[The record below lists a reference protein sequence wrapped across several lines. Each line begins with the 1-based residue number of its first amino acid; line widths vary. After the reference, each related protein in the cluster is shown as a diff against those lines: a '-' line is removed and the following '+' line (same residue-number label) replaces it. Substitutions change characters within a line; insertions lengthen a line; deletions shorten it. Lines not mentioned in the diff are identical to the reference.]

1 MRFQGK
7 KRKDTVCI
15 VLADDA
21 VEEPKIK
28 MNKTVRKNLRVR
40 LGDVVS
46 VHQVHL
52 DSQELK
58 QLTISMAIVCPAP
71 AARFSQ
77 ASCDTDTATGCHS
90 HHQPCSWQ
98 AATQVSVEK
107 YHRHTAQQRLRQLA
121 AESLTKGLGCRRQ
134 M

>member
-1 MRFQGK
+1 MALLLAQGK

-46 VHQVHL
+46 VHQASPQPVISRFKTRVPRNSSGSCLLYCYAILSSPGNRHSTRL
-52 DSQELK
+52 
-58 QLTISMAIVCPAP
+58 LTAAGSYLP
-71 AARFSQ
+71 AAV
-77 ASCDTDTATGCHS
+77 C
-90 HHQPCSWQ
+90 
-98 AATQVSVEK
+98 TQMRVIP
-107 YHRHTAQQRLRQLA
+107 
-121 AESLTKGLGCRRQ
+121 
-134 M
+134 